1 MASSLTAL
9 VPKHWKRRIRERLL
23 PLRFRHISGPKH
35 VVLADDEAA
44 VTCVLKN
51 GEYYL
56 NAFVEHYTRLGFRH
70 IFFLDNGSTDVTV
83 AMAGKHD
90 NVSVYQ
96 CDLPIEAN
104 QGAFKKCLAELVVP
118 SGWCLD
124 ADIDEFFDY
133 PFSTTMDLSQF
144 LQYLNRR
151 QFSAV
156 IAQMLDL
163 FSDKPLSALAEKA
176 SEEDLRAQYR
186 YYDLSQVTK
195 IDYRASPLA
204 RTYASE
210 NRLHGEHRLYFGGIR
225 KALFGLDCL
234 LTKHSLFRTGAGID
248 LFPHVHFVNKG
259 SVADVSCVL
268 LHYKLVSNAVEV
280 ASKNSSAFTSI
291 RKGYEDLINL
301 VETKPTYRIKTDTA
315 VALGGVEDL
324 IENDFLYVSA
334 EFRNYVRTAP
344 SRSVGLPGT

>member
-23 PLRFRHISGPKH
+23 PFRFRHISGPKR

-56 NAFVEHYTRLGFRH
+56 NAFVEHYTKLGFRH
-70 IFFLDNGSTDVTV
+70 IFLLDNGSTDATV
-83 AMAGKHD
+83 AMARKHD

-133 PFSTTMDLSQF
+133 PFSATMDLSQF
-144 LQYLNRR
+144 LRYLNRR

-156 IAQMLDL
+156 IAQMLDM
-163 FSDKPLSALAEKA
+163 FSDKPLSALAERRRRRTCVRSIA
-176 SEEDLRAQYR
+176 TTIFLR
-186 YYDLSQVTK
+186 
-195 IDYRASPLA
+195 
-204 RTYASE
+204 
-210 NRLHGEHRLYFGGIR
+210 
-225 KALFGLDCL
+225 
-234 LTKHSLFRTGAGID
+234 
-248 LFPHVHFVNKG
+248 
-259 SVADVSCVL
+259 
-268 LHYKLVSNAVEV
+268 
-280 ASKNSSAFTSI
+280 
-291 RKGYEDLINL
+291 
-301 VETKPTYRIKTDTA
+301 
-315 VALGGVEDL
+315 
-324 IENDFLYVSA
+324 
-334 EFRNYVRTAP
+334 
-344 SRSVGLPGT
+344 